1 MRYVLILV
9 LGILLGAG
17 AAIYFLGIG
26 PARATP
32 GVAVKPPDSGQNPPA
47 TVVIGL
53 EQSFID
59 AVLATTFSG
68 LGTPTFHLGQAAG
81 PNQFA
86 NQFADRDQ
94 ITPAALQSGGCNNSI
109 TLLPEGS
116 GVKTGVQFH
125 NGNVSAP
132 LAFSGNYSF
141 GGQCMQFKG
150 WAQTNIRLYFDE
162 PKQTVYGSVTVEGV
176 NLEGVNPIANTL
188 VTVFV
193 QTAINERV
201 NPLVLVSEPQL
212 SLMIPVKASNG
223 AVKAHA
229 KDVRAEILDGSLK
242 LHLTYEFSG
251 VRGGG
256 AGGT

>member
-1 MRYVLILV
+1 MRYVVVLI
-9 LGILLGAG
+9 LGILLGVG
-17 AAIYFLGIG
+17 AAVYFLGIG
-26 PARATP
+26 PAKKAP
-32 GVAVKPPDSGQNPPA
+32 GVAVKAPDNGQNPPA

-53 EQSFID
+53 EQSFVD

-68 LGTPTFHLGQAAG
+68 LGTPTFQLSQTAPTGE
-81 PNQFA
+81 
-86 NQFADRDQ
+86 Q
-94 ITPAALQSGGCNNSI
+94 ITTAAFQGGCTNSI

-132 LAFSGNYSF
+132 LAFTGSYNFS
-141 GGQCMQFKG
+141 GQCLQFKG
-150 WAQTNIRLYFDE
+150 WAQTNIKLYFEE
-162 PKQTVYGSVTVEGV
+162 PKQTVYGNVTVEGV

-193 QTAINERV
+193 QSAINQRV
-201 NPLVLVSEPQL
+201 NPLVLVSDKQL
-212 SLMIPVKASNG
+212 QLMIPVKASNG

-242 LHLTYEFSG
+242 LHFTYEFSG
-251 VRGGG
+251 VRGDG
-256 AGGT
+256 AAG